1 MLDRIIRR
9 DCCKK
14 KKDRENAIIEEQ
26 RLAEIREKK
35 RKHDEEMKSW
45 DSKVQELN
53 ESIDVL
59 KNTLE
64 KLEKQQKQA
73 FEDAERFKNK
83 NMKEAAI
90 KTAKLAAQNISELR
104 TELDSKKDKMSR
116 LMLKKPKYS

>member
-1 MLDRIIRR
+1 
-9 DCCKK
+9 
-14 KKDRENAIIEEQ
+14 
-26 RLAEIREKK
+26 
-35 RKHDEEMKSW
+35 MKSW

-83 NMKEAAI
+83 TMKEAAI

>member
-1 MLDRIIRR
+1 MLLLKNRGWL
-9 DCCKK
+9 KFV
-14 KKDRENAIIEEQ
+14 
-26 RLAEIREKK
+26 KK

-116 LMLKKPKYS
+116 LMLKKPKFS